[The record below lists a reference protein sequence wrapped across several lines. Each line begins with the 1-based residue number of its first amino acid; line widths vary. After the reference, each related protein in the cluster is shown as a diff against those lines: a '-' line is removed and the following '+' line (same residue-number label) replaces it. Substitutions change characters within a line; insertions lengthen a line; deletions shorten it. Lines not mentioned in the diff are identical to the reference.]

1 MGKMGKS
8 SNPKGNS
15 IAMFDYRRIGFYWSC
30 VVENFNNTSLE
41 WEYFFLAHS
50 IYFRTVTDRTVMNS
64 WFLARDWVNIILHHP
79 GKCALW

>member
-1 MGKMGKS
+1 MGKS

-30 VVENFNNTSLE
+30 VWKTSTTHH
-41 WEYFFLAHS
+41 WNGIFFLAHS

-64 WFLARDWVNIILHHP
+64 WFLGEI
-79 GKCALW
+79 G